1 MARDY
6 TKATSILDAT
16 ENAYS
21 DLDIF
26 FTKHPVTNDITAKKG
41 ADAIKRAVRNILLT
55 NQYERPFKPGFG
67 SNLRKLLFELNAK
80 EVGNRIVNE
89 IRRKLSV
96 LEPRINNIQIRV
108 DGEPDTSELDITVFY
123 NITNGLQN
131 QGVNFTVSRVR

>member
-1 MARDY
+1 MNLESGALKSYLNVSSSFSSLNEKTSLIGFDGSSARNEP
-6 TKATSILDAT
+6 I
-16 ENAYS
+16 
-21 DLDIF
+21 
-26 FTKHPVTNDITAKKG
+26 
-41 ADAIKRAVRNILLT
+41 
-55 NQYERPFKPGFG
+55 
-67 SNLRKLLFELNAK
+67 FELNSK

-108 DGEPDTSELDITVFY
+108 DGEPDTSELDVTVFY